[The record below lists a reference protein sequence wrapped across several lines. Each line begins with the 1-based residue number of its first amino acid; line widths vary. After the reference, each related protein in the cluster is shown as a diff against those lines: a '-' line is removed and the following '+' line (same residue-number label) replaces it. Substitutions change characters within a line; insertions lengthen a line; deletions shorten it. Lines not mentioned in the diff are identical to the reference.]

1 MASLANPSQS
11 AIRYENTR
19 LRDYTADNTIE
30 RGRAD
35 LSLIMITLLLLTIGV
50 VMVLSASFA
59 SAYYNKSGNATYY
72 FVRQAIFALTGVA
85 IMVMASRLPVNV
97 YRRFSGPVLLLSI
110 ALLVVVLVIG
120 KLTNGATRW
129 INLGF
134 TTFQPSEL
142 AKLGIILYFSSMI
155 CHYKEKM
162 RTFRYGILPFLIILG
177 VIVFLLALEPH
188 ISGILIITAIALVM
202 LFVGG
207 VRLGWFVGGGLSMG
221 ALLLLAYAAFGY
233 VRDRIEA
240 WRHPFLDPTDT
251 GYQVVQSLYAIGS
264 GGLLGLGLGNSRQK
278 FLYLPEEHN
287 DYIFSIVC
295 EELGFIGAVLIL
307 ALFAVLILRGYWIAM
322 HARDRYSMLV
332 GVGITTQ
339 LALQVIMNV
348 AVCTNSIPCT
358 GVSLPFF
365 SYGGTAMWLQL
376 GEIGILLSI
385 SRDIPERT

>member
-1 MASLANPSQS
+1 MTAVANQNQN

-19 LRDYTADNTIE
+19 LHDYTTSNDID

-35 LSLIMITLLLLTIGV
+35 LSLIMMTLLLLTIGV
-50 VMVLSASFA
+50 VMVLSASYA
-59 SAYYNKSGNATYY
+59 NAYYTKESASYY
-72 FVRQAIFALTGVA
+72 FVRQALFALSGIA
-85 IMVMASRLPVNV
+85 VMFIASRMPMGV
-97 YRRFSGPVLLLSI
+97 YRRLSGMVLLISVG
-110 ALLVVVLVIG
+110 LLVAVLVMG

-129 INLGF
+129 IDFGF

-142 AKLGIILYFSSMI
+142 AKLGLVLYYAMLIS
-155 CHYKEKM
+155 HYKEKM
-162 RTFRYGILPFLIILG
+162 KTFRYGILPFALILG
-177 VIVFLLALEPH
+177 VIVVLLALEPH
-188 ISGILIITAIALVM
+188 VSAILIISAIALVM

-207 VRLGWFVGGGLSMG
+207 VQLRWFIGGGLSVG
-221 ALLLLAYAAFGY
+221 ALLLIAYTAFDYVKLRIAA
-233 VRDRIEA
+233 
-240 WRHPFLDPTDT
+240 WQNPFADAAGS

-287 DYIFSIVC
+287 DYIFSVIC
-295 EELGFIGAVLIL
+295 EELGYIGAILLL
-307 ALFAVLILRGYWIAM
+307 ALFAVLILRCYWIAL
-322 HARDRYSMLV
+322 HARDRFSMLV
-332 GVGITTQ
+332 GVGIATQ
-339 LALQVIMNV
+339 LALQVIMNI

-385 SRDIPERT
+385 SRDIPERA

>member
-1 MASLANPSQS
+1 MRDLAPRNQS

-19 LRDYTADNTIE
+19 LRDYTEDDSLD
-30 RGRAD
+30 RGNAD

-50 VMVLSASFA
+50 IMVLSASYA
-59 SAYYNKSGNATYY
+59 SAFYTEGNATYY

-85 IMVMASRLPVNV
+85 VMFFASRMPMGL
-97 YRRFSGPVLLLSI
+97 YRRVSGGLLLVSI
-110 ALLVVVLVIG
+110 GFLVLVLVLG
-120 KLTNGATRW
+120 TLTNGARRW
-129 INLGF
+129 INVFGF

-142 AKLGIILYFSSMI
+142 TKVGVILYYALLIS
-155 CHYKEKM
+155 HYKEKM
-162 RTFRYGILPFLIILG
+162 KTFRYGVLPFAAILG
-177 VIVFLLALEPH
+177 VIIILLALEPH
-188 ISGILIITAIALVM
+188 VSGIIIISAIALVM

-207 VRLGWFVGGGLSMG
+207 VQLRWFAIGGVSMAGLMVI
-221 ALLLLAYAAFGY
+221 AYAAYGH
-233 VRDRIEA
+233 VRDRISA
-240 WRHPFLDPTDT
+240 WLNPFADASDT

-295 EELGFIGAVLIL
+295 EELGYIGALLIM
-307 ALFAVLILRGYWIAM
+307 ALFVLLIMRGYWIAL
-322 HARDRYSMLV
+322 HARDRFSTLV

-339 LALQVIMNV
+339 LALQVIMNI

-365 SYGGTAMWLQL
+365 SYGGTALWIQM

-385 SRDIPERT
+385 SRDIPERE

>member
-1 MASLANPSQS
+1 MANQSQN

-19 LRDYTADNTIE
+19 LRDYTTSNTID

-35 LSLIMITLLLLTIGV
+35 LSLIMMTLLLLTIGV

-59 SAYYNKSGNATYY
+59 NAYYTKDSASYY
-72 FVRQAIFALTGVA
+72 FVRQALFALSGIA
-85 IMVMASRLPVNV
+85 VMFIASRMPMSV
-97 YRRFSGPVLLLSI
+97 YRGLSGMVLLASI
-110 ALLVVVLVIG
+110 GLLVVVLILG
-120 KLTNGATRW
+120 RLTNGATRW

-142 AKLGIILYFSSMI
+142 AKLGLILFYAMLISN
-155 CHYKEKM
+155 YKEKM
-162 RTFRYGILPFLIILG
+162 KTFRYGIVPFALVLG
-177 VIVFLLALEPH
+177 VIVVLLALEPH
-188 ISGILIITAIALVM
+188 VSAILIVSAIALTM

-207 VRLGWFVGGGLSMG
+207 VQLRWFVGGGLSLG
-221 ALLLLAYAAFGY
+221 ALLLIAYSAFDY
-233 VRDRIEA
+233 VKLRIEA
-240 WRHPFLDPTDT
+240 WQNPFADATGS

-287 DYIFSIVC
+287 DYIFSVIC
-295 EELGFIGAVLIL
+295 EELGYIGAILLL
-307 ALFAVLILRGYWIAM
+307 ALFAVLILRCYWIAM
-322 HARDRYSMLV
+322 HARDRFSMLV
-332 GVGITTQ
+332 GVGIATQ
-339 LALQVIMNV
+339 LALQVIMNI

-385 SRDIPERT
+385 SRDIPERA